1 MTASSLFDVRPAR
14 ATMRLTRD
22 EVALVVLYVIAA
34 LVSWQFY
41 GAGDFGCFYETAA
54 ILGDTGRYQ
63 TSYAACSN
71 LNLPHVTAALIPF
84 TFVPLPV
91 AWALWQLLS
100 LGALMVVWRYLPA
113 TPKDLLIPMIALS
126 PALLS
131 QIAMA
136 QMAALLA
143 ALVTAAWA
151 AQRGD
156 RPMAAGVLLGVAVAL
171 KPFVLPV
178 VVWWAVSRAGRAAA
192 VAFTTAGCCIALG
205 IAVLTME
212 PYITWLETT
221 RGATWAHFGLN
232 LSLFGTVSRL
242 GPAGSPALWVCAC
255 AVVAAVTAACTLGRR
270 SDAAWVVVLLA
281 SILISPFGWAYY
293 ELIVAGPLVGA
304 ARDDGAL
311 MRAAALLWLPPP
323 LALANVALAPLG
335 LILLWA
341 VAARGARRRTA

>member
-1 MTASSLFDVRPAR
+1 
-14 ATMRLTRD
+14 MRLTRD

-71 LNLPHVTAALIPF
+71 LNLPHVTGALIPF

-143 ALVTAAWA
+143 ALVTTAWA
-151 AQRGD
+151 ALRGD
-156 RPMAAGVLLGVAVAL
+156 RPNAAGVLMGVAIAL
-171 KPFVLPV
+171 KPFLLPV
-178 VVWWAVSRAGRAAA
+178 VVWWAVSGAGRAAA
-192 VAFTTAGCCIALG
+192 VALAIAGGCIAAG
-205 IAVLTME
+205 IALMTLE
-212 PYITWLETT
+212 PYSLWLATT
-221 RGATWAHFGLN
+221 RGASWVHFDLN
-232 LSLFGTVSRL
+232 LSLFGTASRL
-242 GPAGSPALWVCAC
+242 GLAGSPAPWIGAC
-255 AVVAAVTAACTLGRR
+255 AAVAAITGACTRGRR
-270 SDAAWVVVLLA
+270 SDAAWVTVLLA
-281 SILISPFGWAYY
+281 CIIISPFGWAYY
-293 ELIVAGPLVGA
+293 ELIVAAPLVGTA
-304 ARDDGAL
+304 LEDRTL
-311 MRAAALLWLPPP
+311 MRGAALLWLPPP